1 MFSKNYISN
10 EFSSSGSIYTSFD
23 GIVKKLL
30 ECLDDE
36 VDNQTAKDRKRKIVK
51 EDLFAYMEK
60 FFTRPLSPLEYDVIQ
75 GWKNKKYDFT
85 LVKAAREIAA
95 QCGNK
100 SIRYIDTIIFE
111 ENSAISSFQQGT
123 FMECPSLEEVI
134 LPEKLESIDDTLFY
148 NCNSLECINLPFV
161 GNTINGTLDTHFG
174 YIFGASSGAGDNYVP
189 KSLKKAFLEKYRNGL
204 NEPSTI

>member
-1 MFSKNYISN
+1 MNINRFIHFSRLLTLNYKKIGLSDDEYILLCVAYELVQTGTKFVNPSDLALFCNFTTTKIDVVYSGLFSKNYISN

-60 FFTRPLSPLEYDVIQ
+60 FFTRPLSPLEFDVIQ
-75 GWKNKKYDFT
+75 GWRNKKYDFT
-85 LVKAAREIAA
+85 LVKAACEIAA

-100 SIRYIDTIIFE
+100 SKRFNDTIIFE
-111 ENSAISSFQQGT
+111 ENKKNEIGAEEYQKRQQ
-123 FMECPSLEEVI
+123 E
-134 LPEKLESIDDTLFY
+134 
-148 NCNSLECINLPFV
+148 
-161 GNTINGTLDTHFG
+161 TIELDNV
-174 YIFGASSGAGDNYVP
+174 DW
-189 KSLKKAFLEKYRNGL
+189 L
-204 NEPSTI
+204 NK

>member
-1 MFSKNYISN
+1 MNINRFIHFSRLLTLNYKKIGLSDDEYILLCIAYELVQTGTKFVNPSDLALFCNFTTTKIDVVYSGLFSKNYISN

-75 GWKNKKYDFT
+75 GWKNKNYDFT
-85 LVKAAREIAA
+85 LVKAACEIAA

-111 ENSAISSFQQGT
+111 ENKKNEIGAEEYQKRQQ
-123 FMECPSLEEVI
+123 E
-134 LPEKLESIDDTLFY
+134 
-148 NCNSLECINLPFV
+148 
-161 GNTINGTLDTHFG
+161 TIELDNV
-174 YIFGASSGAGDNYVP
+174 DW
-189 KSLKKAFLEKYRNGL
+189 L
-204 NEPSTI
+204 NK